1 MRDFRYGFEIKMNF
15 DRNVS
20 CFVTVYGFMDNDF
33 FHQAVQG
40 GSVQLGDVPVFLY
53 GFHPLPCV
61 HGKPDFI
68 GKAFPAFLNYAL

>member
-53 GFHPLPCV
+53 GFHSLPCV